1 MTNRDIKAIK
11 AAEIIKQYCIEIGC
25 TDCIFNFH
33 GGCIL
38 SDSNGYIPLNWCI
51 DLIKESGLHGFNG
64 VQE

>member
-1 MTNRDIKAIK
+1 MTRKDIEAIK

-38 SDSNGYIPLNWCI
+38 SDSNGYIPLNWYI
-51 DLIKESGLHGFNG
+51 NLIKES
-64 VQE
+64 